1 MKRFLALGLLC
12 LSATAFAEITRY
24 VLSDDGTA
32 LRYETSDGRTVA
44 VKPLVDQ
51 VGFTQA
57 RLSAD
62 RKRLGWVALFPNCCT
77 SYPAPLKLVI
87 TSENG
92 SIVSFSGSQAIFKW
106 NFAKG
111 SKAVVYRQEALHGPA
126 VATYSMGRLKDGKI
140 LKTFVDAPAEAPG
153 ANPAGPPPWVAG
165 ASDEALLSENQKR
178 EDHD

>member
-1 MKRFLALGLLC
+1 MNRFLALGCLL
-12 LSATAFAEITRY
+12 LPATAFAEITRY

-77 SYPAPLKLVI
+77 SYPAPLKLVVS
-87 TSENG
+87 SENG

-106 NFAKG
+106 CFARG
-111 SKAVVYRQEALHGPA
+111 SKAVVFRQEALHGPA
-126 VATYSMGRLKDGKI
+126 FATYTLGRLKDGKI
-140 LKTFVDAPAEAPG
+140 QKTFFTSPMEPSDTAPAAP
-153 ANPAGPPPWVAG
+153 PPPWTAC
-165 ASDEALLSENQKR
+165 ASDQP
-178 EDHD
+178 